1 MVTHNLGQAKRI
13 SDNTI
18 FFYQGALVEHGPT
31 ADLFSRPENSDTERY
46 VTGRMG

>member
-1 MVTHNLGQAKRI
+1 VTHNLGQAMRI
-13 SDNTI
+13 SDNTM

-31 ADLFSRPENSDTERY
+31 NDLFNRPQHPDTERY